1 MSDFTFK
8 DHLDG
13 IIRFNDANV
22 FTINFDATTEDI
34 TIKKTDD
41 ETGQTK
47 TLTINMNQMSF
58 VTSVNGMTGAV
69 VIPNATQTDAGLMSA
84 ADKVILDN
92 IAADYSAALTALG
105 VI

>member
-1 MSDFTFK
+1 MSDFTFR
-8 DHLDG
+8 DQLDG

-22 FTINFDATTEDI
+22 FKIAFDTDTDDLTIQ
-34 TIKKTDD
+34 KTDD

-47 TLTINMNQMSF
+47 TLTINMNQISF

-92 IAADYSAALTALG
+92 VAADYSAALTALG

>member
-8 DHLDG
+8 DNLSG

-22 FTINFDATTEDI
+22 FTIGFDADTEDI
-34 TIKKTDD
+34 TITKTDD
-41 ETGQTK
+41 ETGTTK
-47 TLTINMNQMSF
+47 TLNINMNMISF

-69 VIPNATQTDAGLMSA
+69 VIANATQTDAGLMSA

-92 IAADYSAALTALG
+92 VAADYSAALTALG